1 MLVNK
6 SWLSLIKQRKMKRLI
21 TSLVLVFFGIS
32 VFSQP
37 SGRKMPV
44 TAASGSALSLY
55 TKAMEFYDDVN
66 IEKAKE
72 TFEDALREDPDLFM
86 ANYQLAMYYL
96 MNESPEE
103 FMRYS
108 DEAINCKSKLDAG
121 EKILREALS
130 ALRNRTADVTEYGRR
145 LVEMYPSDP
154 NSYNSLISFQSL
166 TGDIGGMVE
175 TVKKAISI
183 ADDPSPF
190 YNQLGYG
197 YLSLK
202 EEEKAGEAFDKY
214 ISLDPMNPNVYDS
227 KGDYFMYV
235 KEYDR
240 AYESYMKAHLMDP
253 SFSEEKARMAK
264 QLYEKE
270 KGRKLQIIPM

>member
-1 MLVNK
+1 
-6 SWLSLIKQRKMKRLI
+6 MKRLI
-21 TSLVLVFFGIS
+21 STLVIAAFGII
-32 VFSQP
+32 VFSQSP
-37 SGRKMPV
+37 GRQMRV
-44 TAASGSALSLY
+44 TAASGKALSLY
-55 TKAMEFYDDVN
+55 AKAMEYYDDVN

-72 TFEDALREDPDLFM
+72 TFDDALREDPDLFM

-108 DEAINCKSKLDAG
+108 EAAINCKSKLDAG
-121 EKILREALS
+121 EQILREALS
-130 ALRNRTADVTEYGRR
+130 ALRNGTADVTDLGRK

-154 NSYNSLISFQSL
+154 DSYNSLISFQSL

-175 TVKKAISI
+175 TIKKAI
-183 ADDPSPF
+183 AVAEDPAPF

-197 YLSLK
+197 YLGLK

-235 KEYDR
+235 KEYDK
-240 AYESYMKAHLMDP
+240 AYESYIKAHLMDP
-253 SFSEEKARMAK
+253 SFSEEKARIAK

-270 KGRKLQIIPM
+270 KGRKLQIIPL